1 MPTHENM
8 ARVVVVMTIGLVAIS
23 FASILIKLCQAP
35 SLVIASYRLIL
46 ASLFYQALAMSR
58 RAIAWKTITAR
69 QWLLAIGSGLF
80 LSLHFCTWIT
90 SLQYTSVASSVVL
103 VQTAPVLVAVGSH
116 FFLKEKATRVLMA
129 GIALSLLGG
138 AIIGYYDFQGAQSSL
153 HGNLLAFMGAVG
165 AAGYLLIGRKLR
177 AQWDTIMYV
186 SIVYSVSALSTLL
199 ITFGSG
205 QPLQPYPAT
214 TWMLFILI
222 AFFPQVIG
230 HTTLNWALKHFSATT
245 VSIMTLAEPIGA
257 SILAFLVLHEQVG
270 WIRMLGGTVILSGIL
285 LTLLAEKKSE
295 ERHEQK

>member
-1 MPTHENM
+1 MPAHENM
-8 ARVVVVMTIGLVAIS
+8 VQVVVVMTVGLVAIS
-23 FASILIKLCQAP
+23 LASVLIKLCQAP

-58 RAIAWKTITAR
+58 RSIAWKTITPR
-69 QWLLAIGSGLF
+69 QWTLAIGSGLF

-116 FFLKEKATRVLMA
+116 FFFKERASVVLIA
-129 GIALSLLGG
+129 GIALSLAGG
-138 AIIGYYDFQGAQSSL
+138 AVIGYYDFQGAHSSL
-153 HGNLLAFMGAVG
+153 RGNLLAFMGAVG

-177 AQWDTIMYV
+177 AQWDTVMYV
-186 SIVYSVSALSTLL
+186 SIVYSVSALATLL
-199 ITFGSG
+199 VTLGSG
-205 QPLQPYPAT
+205 QPLYPYSAG
-214 TWMLFILI
+214 TWLLFILI

-257 SILAFLVLHEQVG
+257 SMLAYLVLHEQVG
-270 WIRMLGGTVILSGIL
+270 WIKVLGGAVILSGIL
-285 LTLLAEKKSE
+285 LTLLAERKLE
-295 ERHEQK
+295 NTHEHE